1 MNQSYS
7 NFETQNENDLG
18 YGQLLAKLWHRRL
31 WFAGVFTGVMAFSV
45 PSALVKQPVYHSYMQ
60 ILVEP
65 NYQKDSNGNT
75 SNEHLERE
83 FTDTTIEIDYA
94 TQLRVF
100 KSSKILN
107 RVAEKLLALE
117 NSDDKN
123 SDYEIAEITDY
134 EITEITDYEIT
145 EIIEIL
151 RKTLTVSQLVHEDG
165 KTQTKIIQ
173 ADYVGGSPVETK
185 RVLEVIQGVYLEYNL
200 EQQEK
205 RLRDGLIFID
215 NQIPKA
221 QNELRKA
228 EAALTELS
236 KKHNLIS
243 PEEDAKALKENIRQI
258 AQERDELQAQQSNT
272 KGTYTSIQ
280 QQLGLSTGNSLALSR
295 LSQSSR
301 YQNLLNK
308 LQETE
313 ILLAT
318 QQQKFTN
325 NNPVIQS
332 LIDERDSQRALLIE
346 EAEKVL
352 GEIPP
357 NFVAELESLP
367 KQGQLVGSDTS
378 FINKITESQ
387 SNLTGIR
394 ERDLILAQ
402 TEAKL
407 KQQLVEFPELI
418 AQYKSLTQEAEVKR
432 KALQRLLEAKQELE
446 IELNRGGFNWQ
457 VIEQPQLGIQ
467 IAPNLPKDL
476 LLSLVVASFLGVT
489 AAFVREAIDQRINNP
504 EEINAQT
511 SIPILGTTPGFS
523 PSSYNRLL
531 ARPPFLSN
539 SQSTTPT
546 KEIIQWQPFREALDL
561 IYENL
566 KLSSVN
572 SSLKTLAITSAV
584 AGEGKSTF
592 ILGLALS
599 VARHEQRVLVIDA
612 DLRCPSLHQPFN
624 LNNHSGLANYLA
636 GETDRPVIEQ
646 VSFLGETIDL
656 ITSGSKPADPV
667 KLLSSAKLQYFI
679 EQQEQNYDLI
689 LVDTPPAI
697 GRADAI
703 KVASICNSAVLM
715 MRLDKVK
722 VSELLEATALLSE
735 LKVLGIVAN
744 DSKEATRQY
753 ETQFQYL
760 LPQQV

>member
-31 WFAGVFTGVMAFSV
+31 WVAGTFASV
-45 PSALVKQPVYHSYMQ
+45 IAISIPFGLGRQPVYQSHMQ

-65 NYQKDSNGNT
+65 NYQKDSVGNT

-83 FTDTTIEIDYA
+83 FADKTIEIDYA

-100 KSSKILN
+100 QSSKILS
-107 RVAEKLLALE
+107 RVAEKLALG
-117 NSDDKN
+117 NSEH
-123 SDYEIAEITDY
+123 EIAET
-134 EITEITDYEIT
+134 
-145 EIIEIL
+145 IEQL
-151 RKTLTVSQLVHEDG
+151 RESLTVSQLMHEDG
-165 KTQTKIIQ
+165 ETKTNIIQ
-173 ADYVGGSPVETK
+173 VDYTSDNPVETK
-185 RVLEVIQGVYLEYNL
+185 RVLETIQEFYLEYNL

-205 RLRDGLIFID
+205 RLRDGLFFID

-221 QNELRKA
+221 QNELIKA
-228 EAALTELS
+228 ESALTKLS

-243 PEEDAKALKENIRQI
+243 PEEDAKALMENIRQI
-258 AQERDELQAQQSNT
+258 ARERDELKAQQSNT

-280 QQLGLSTGNSLALSR
+280 QQLGLSSDNSLALSR

-313 ILLAT
+313 IRLAT
-318 QQQKFTN
+318 KQQKFTSD
-325 NNPVIQS
+325 NPVIHN

-346 EAEKVL
+346 EAKKIL
-352 GEIPP
+352 GELPP
-357 NFVAELESLP
+357 NFITELESLT

-378 FINKITESQ
+378 FIDKITEFQ

-394 ERDLILAQ
+394 QRDLILAQ

-418 AQYKSLTQEAEVKR
+418 AQYKSLTQETEVKR
-432 KALQRLLEAKQELE
+432 QALQRLLEAKQELE

-457 VIEQPQLGIQ
+457 VIEPPQLGIQ
-467 IAPNLPKDL
+467 IEPILHQDL
-476 LLSLVVASFLGVT
+476 LLSFVVASFAGIT
-489 AAFVREAIDQRINNP
+489 AGFIREAIDQRITNP
-504 EEINAQT
+504 EEINALT
-511 SIPILGTTPGFS
+511 MIPILGGTPGLS
-523 PSSYNRLL
+523 TSSYNHLL
-531 ARPPFLSN
+531 ARLPFLSN
-539 SQSTTPT
+539 SQSYTPT

-572 SSLKTLAITSAV
+572 SSLKTIAITSAI

-612 DLRCPSLHQPFN
+612 DFRCPSLHHTFN
-624 LNNHSGLANYLA
+624 FNNHCGLSNYLA
-636 GETDRPVIEQ
+636 GETDQPVIER
-646 VSFLGETIDL
+646 VSFLGETIDV
-656 ITSGSKPADPV
+656 ITSGSKQSDPV

-689 LVDTPPAI
+689 LIDTPPVL
-697 GRADAI
+697 GMVDAI
-703 KVASICNSAVLM
+703 KIASICDSTVLM

-722 VSELLEATALLSE
+722 ALELLEATTLLSE
-735 LKVLGIVAN
+735 LKVIGIVAN
-744 DSKEATRQY
+744 DCKETTQQY
-753 ETQFQYL
+753 EAQSQYL
-760 LPQQV
+760 LPQQI

>member
-7 NFETQNENDLG
+7 NFESQYENDLG

-31 WFAGVFTGVMAFSV
+31 WVAGTFASVMAFSV
-45 PSALVKQPVYHSYMQ
+45 PFTVGRQPVYQSHMQ

-65 NYQKDSNGNT
+65 NYQKDSVGNAN
-75 SNEHLERE
+75 NEHLERE

-100 KSSKILN
+100 KSSKILS
-107 RVAEKLLALE
+107 RVAEKLALG
-117 NSDDKN
+117 NLDDKN
-123 SDYEIAEITDY
+123 LDY
-134 EITEITDYEIT
+134 EITEITE
-145 EIIEIL
+145 EL
-151 RKTLTVSQLVHEDG
+151 REALTVSQLLHEDG
-165 KTQTKIIQ
+165 ETRTKIIQ
-173 ADYVGGSPVETK
+173 ADYTGSSPVETK
-185 RVLEVIQGVYLEYNL
+185 RVLETIQEIYLEYHL

-215 NQIPKA
+215 NQLPKA
-221 QNELRKA
+221 QKELFKA

-243 PEEDAKALKENIRQI
+243 PEEDANALKENIRQI
-258 AQERDELQAQQSNT
+258 ARERDELKAQQSKI
-272 KGTYTSIQ
+272 KGTYTSIE
-280 QQLGLSTGNSLALSR
+280 QQLGLSADNSLALSR

-318 QQQKFTN
+318 KQQKFTN
-325 NNPVIQS
+325 DNPIIQN
-332 LIDERDSQRALLIE
+332 LIDQRDSQRALLIE
-346 EAEKVL
+346 EAKKVL
-352 GEIPP
+352 GEVPP
-357 NFVAELESLP
+357 NFVAELQSLP

-378 FINKITESQ
+378 FIDKITESQ

-394 ERDLILAQ
+394 QRDLILAQ

-432 KALQRLLEAKQELE
+432 EALQRLLEAKQELE

-457 VIEQPQLGIQ
+457 VIEPPLLGIQ
-467 IAPNLPKDL
+467 IAPILHQDL
-476 LLSLVVASFLGVT
+476 LLSLVVASFFGVT
-489 AAFVREAIDQRINNP
+489 AAFVRESIDQRITNP
-504 EEINAQT
+504 GEINGQT
-511 SIPILGTTPGFS
+511 SIPILGITPGLS
-523 PSSYNRLL
+523 ASTSNPAL
-531 ARPPFLSN
+531 ARLPFFSH
-539 SQSTTPT
+539 SQSTTHT
-546 KEIIQWQPFREALDL
+546 KQIIQWQPFREALDL

-572 SSLKTLAITSAV
+572 SPLRTLAITSAV

-624 LNNHSGLANYLA
+624 FNNHSGLANYLA
-636 GETDRPVIEQ
+636 GETDQPVIEQ
-646 VSFLGETIDL
+646 VSFLGETIDV

-667 KLLSSAKLQYFI
+667 KLLSSAKLRYFI

-689 LVDTPPAI
+689 LVDTPPVI
-697 GRADAI
+697 GMVDAI
-703 KVASICNSAVLM
+703 KVASICDSAVLM

-722 VSELLEATALLSE
+722 VSELQEATTLLSE

-753 ETQFQYL
+753 EAQSQYL
-760 LPQQV
+760 LPQKV

>member
-1 MNQSYS
+1 MNQSYN
-7 NFETQNENDLG
+7 NFETENNNDLG
-18 YGQLLAKLWHRRL
+18 YGQLLAKVWHRRL
-31 WFAGVFTGVMAFSV
+31 WVAGAFASIMAVSV
-45 PSALVKQPVYHSYMQ
+45 PLALGRQPVYQSHMQ

-65 NYQKDSNGNT
+65 NYQKDSNGNAN
-75 SNEHLERE
+75 NEHLERE
-83 FTDTTIEIDYA
+83 FADTTIEIDYA

-107 RVAEKLLALE
+107 RVAEKLALG
-117 NSDDKN
+117 NSDN
-123 SDYEIAEITDY
+123 ETAETIKQ
-134 EITEITDYEIT
+134 
-145 EIIEIL
+145 L
-151 RKTLTVSQLVHEDG
+151 RESLTVSQLMHEDG

-173 ADYVGGSPVETK
+173 VDYAGDSPVETK
-185 RVLEVIQGVYLEYNL
+185 RVLEAIQEFYLEYNL

-205 RLRDGLIFID
+205 RLRDGLFFID
-215 NQIPKA
+215 NQIPRA
-221 QNELRKA
+221 QSELFKA

-243 PEEDAKALKENIRQI
+243 PEEDAKALKENIRRI
-258 AQERDELQAQQSNT
+258 ARERDELKAQQSKT
-272 KGTYTSIQ
+272 KATYISIQ
-280 QQLGLSTGNSLALSR
+280 QQLGLSTENSLALSR

-318 QQQKFTN
+318 KQQKFTSD
-325 NNPVIQS
+325 NPAIHS
-332 LIDERDSQRALLIE
+332 LIDERDSQIALLIE
-346 EAEKVL
+346 EAQKVL
-352 GEIPP
+352 GEVPP
-357 NFVAELESLP
+357 NFVAELKSLS
-367 KQGQLVGSDTS
+367 KQRQLGQLVGSDTN
-378 FINKITESQ
+378 FIDKITESQ
-387 SNLTGIR
+387 SNLTGIHQ
-394 ERDLILAQ
+394 RDLILAQ

-418 AQYKSLTQEAEVKR
+418 AQYKSLTQETEVKR
-432 KALQRLLEAKQELE
+432 EALQRLLEAKQELG

-457 VIEQPQLGIQ
+457 VIEPPQLGIQ
-467 IAPNLPKDL
+467 IAPNLHQDL
-476 LLSLVVASFLGVT
+476 LLSFVVASFLGVT
-489 AAFVREAIDQRINNP
+489 AAFVREAIDQRITNP

-511 SIPILGTTPGFS
+511 SIPILGTTPGLS
-523 PSSYNRLL
+523 TSSYNRLL
-531 ARPPFLSN
+531 AQLPFLSN

-572 SSLKTLAITSAV
+572 SSLKTLAVTSAI

-612 DLRCPSLHQPFN
+612 DLRFPSLHQPFN
-624 LNNHSGLANYLA
+624 CNNHSGLANYLA

-656 ITSGSKPADPV
+656 ITAGSKPTDPV

-679 EQQEQNYDLI
+679 EQQELNYDLI

-697 GRADAI
+697 GMVDAI
-703 KVASICNSAVLM
+703 KVASICDSAVLM

-722 VSELLEATALLSE
+722 VSELLEATTLLSE
-735 LKVLGIVAN
+735 LKVIGIVAN
-744 DSKEATRQY
+744 DSKEATQQN
-753 ETQFQYL
+753 EAQSQSL